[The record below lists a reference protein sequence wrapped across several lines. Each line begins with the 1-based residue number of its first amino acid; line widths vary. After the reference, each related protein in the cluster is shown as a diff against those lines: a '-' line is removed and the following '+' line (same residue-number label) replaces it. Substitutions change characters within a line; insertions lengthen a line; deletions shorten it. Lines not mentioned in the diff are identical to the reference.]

1 MNMPYTPEVI
11 FSPISQVG
19 KWRLMGDGGLLKA
32 TRMVGVGRGSLC
44 SGRNVGLDGEQVR
57 RPRW

>member
-1 MNMPYTPEVI
+1 MPYTPEVI